1 MWTRDC
7 GAKGRAG
14 RAVRGFGKQ
23 SRWDVLWPGSE
34 PGVDVAEVIRGER
47 QGSVEHD
54 SEAFV
59 QAPGRL
65 RPSFSDMGPLWEG
78 QVDRRGPSSV

>member
-1 MWTRDC
+1 M
-7 GAKGRAG
+7 
-14 RAVRGFGKQ
+14 
-23 SRWDVLWPGSE
+23 
-34 PGVDVAEVIRGER
+34 DVAEVIRGER

-59 QAPGRL
+59 RAPGRL